1 MTEKELFFKHIAQTS
16 EAPLGLKIVKAEGV
30 KMWDETGKEYLDM
43 VAGVGVC
50 NIGHSHPEV
59 VKAVQKQVEQYM
71 HLIVYGEFIE
81 TPQVQYAK
89 ALTDSLPA
97 HLNSVYF
104 TNSGT
109 ESVEGA
115 MKLAKRVTGRP
126 QIAGF
131 NKSYHGST
139 QGALSIMGGEESR
152 RAYRPLLPGIMHLQ
166 FNHFDDLQKIDE
178 QTAGVVA
185 EVIQA
190 GSGVTIPDI
199 EWIQSLRERCTEVGA
214 LLILDEVQTGMGRTG
229 TLWAFEQFDIEP
241 DILLSAKS
249 LGGGMPL
256 GAFIADK
263 SLMHELTHDPILG
276 HITTFGGHP
285 VSCTAGLASFKILKN
300 NIEDYR
306 VFEKE
311 KLFRSLLKH
320 EAIKEVRSRGL
331 LIAIEFD
338 TFEHCNTVLGKC
350 IDKGMVADLFLFAE
364 NCIRLAPPLCITE
377 DEIQKACQI
386 ILESIAEV

>member
-16 EAPLGLKIVKAEGV
+16 DAPLGLKIVKAEGV

-50 NIGHSHPEV
+50 NIGHSHQEV

-229 TLWAFEQFDIEP
+229 TLWAFEQFDIAP

-285 VSCTAGLASFKILKN
+285 VSCTAGLASFKIIKN

-338 TFEHCNTVLGKC
+338 TFQHCNTVLGKC
-350 IDKGMVADLFLFAE
+350 IDKGIVVDLF
-364 NCIRLAPPLCITE
+364 
-377 DEIQKACQI
+377 
-386 ILESIAEV
+386 